1 MLFFSNH
8 VDFTFPIFDDTK
20 LPITKAVKQAK
31 MNRSRTNARVGLSNS
46 CAMILLISFTF
57 AVLNITIKYKCIFE
71 KKSCSELTLTLV
83 LNDYRLNQ
91 TATLLI
97 GEPSQLEL

>member
-1 MLFFSNH
+1 MPSLEDN
-8 VDFTFPIFDDTK
+8 V
-20 LPITKAVKQAK
+20 
-31 MNRSRTNARVGLSNS
+31 
-46 CAMILLISFTF
+46 LLIATYSSLDTFTF

>member
-1 MLFFSNH
+1 M
-8 VDFTFPIFDDTK
+8 T
-20 LPITKAVKQAK
+20 
-31 MNRSRTNARVGLSNS
+31 
-46 CAMILLISFTF
+46 SFTF